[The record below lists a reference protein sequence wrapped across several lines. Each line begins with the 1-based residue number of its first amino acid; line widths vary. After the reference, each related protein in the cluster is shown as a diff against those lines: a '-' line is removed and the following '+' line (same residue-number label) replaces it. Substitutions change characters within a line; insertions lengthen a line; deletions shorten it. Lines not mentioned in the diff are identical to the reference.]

1 MKNQDL
7 SRRKFINTIGTA
19 ALALPITKNF
29 SHLNNLQQQNLHL
42 QKLNDEPKR
51 NIIFILS
58 DDHRYDYMSFMGK
71 PSFLLTPNLD
81 KMANEGAHFEN
92 AFVTTSL
99 CSPSRASILTGKY
112 THKHG
117 VVDNDSPI
125 PDDMIYFPEYLQK
138 AGYETAFIGKW
149 HMGNVDDNPQKGF
162 NKWISFK
169 GQGVYYDPELNIDG
183 KRIKREGYI
192 TEILTDYAIE
202 WLNQKHDKPFFL
214 FLSHKAVH
222 AMFEPAKK
230 DLDKYKNTKI
240 EYPISYANTEANYR
254 NKPNWVK
261 EQRNSW
267 HGVDYMYHGDFE
279 FDTFYR
285 RYCETLLSLDENIG
299 RVLKTLDDSGLSKST
314 IVFYTSDNGFSL
326 GEHGLIDKR
335 QMYEESVRIPLLAYA
350 PGLIKPKTK
359 IKQLVQNNDIAP
371 TILEMAGLK
380 APDYMDG
387 KSFFPILK
395 EENITWRDEIFY
407 EYYWERPFPQTPT
420 MFGIRNN
427 KYKYV
432 TYYGIWDIDE
442 LYDIENDRYEMN
454 NLINDSQY
462 EKLKKELNKKIY
474 DWLEKTDGMHILIK
488 RDIFWQANLRKP
500 K

>member
-19 ALALPITKNF
+19 ALALPIAKNF
-29 SHLNNLQQQNLHL
+29 SYTNKFHQKNLELKKINN
-42 QKLNDEPKR
+42 EPKR

-58 DDHRYDYMSFMGK
+58 DDHRYDFMSFMGK
-71 PSFLLTPNLD
+71 PDFLQTPNLD

-112 THKHG
+112 THRHK
-117 VVDNDSPI
+117 VVDNDTPMPNDITFFS
-125 PDDMIYFPEYLQK
+125 EYLQK

-162 NKWISFK
+162 DKWISFK
-169 GQGVYYDPELNIDG
+169 GQGVYYNPELNIDG
-183 KRIKREGYI
+183 KKITKEGYI

-202 WLNQKHDKPFFL
+202 WLNQKHTKPFFL

-222 AMFEPAKK
+222 SEFEPAKK
-230 DLDKYKNTKI
+230 YLDKFKNIKI
-240 EYPISYANTEANYR
+240 DYPISFANSKENYR
-254 NKPNWVK
+254 TKPNWVK

-267 HGVDYMYHGDFE
+267 HGVDFMYHGAME
-279 FDTFYR
+279 FDVFYR

-299 RVLKTLDDSGLSKST
+299 RVLKSLDDSGLSKST

-350 PGLIKPKTK
+350 PGFIQPKTK
-359 IKQLVQNNDIAP
+359 IKQLVQNIDFAP
-371 TILEMAGLK
+371 SILEIAGLK
-380 APDYMDG
+380 APDDMDG

-395 EENITWRDEIFY
+395 GENIPWRDEIFY

-442 LYDIENDRYEMN
+442 LYDIENDLNEMN
-454 NLINDSQY
+454 NLIVDSKY
-462 EKLKKELNKKIY
+462 ENLKKELNKKIY
-474 DWLEKTDGMHILIK
+474 DWLEKTDGMQIPLK